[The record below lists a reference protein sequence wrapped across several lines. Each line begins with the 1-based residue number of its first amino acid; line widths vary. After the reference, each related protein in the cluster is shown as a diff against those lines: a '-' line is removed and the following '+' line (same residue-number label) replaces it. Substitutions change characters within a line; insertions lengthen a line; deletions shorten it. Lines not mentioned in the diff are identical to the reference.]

1 MDTIVA
7 ILRAAHCKST
17 HHFFAIDALDE
28 VSSER
33 GKSLANLLLA
43 NYTDYLQGA
52 KDPDTVFKDFENHVL
67 HVRDGYWGG
76 AAKTAEK
83 WLVKSNTLL
92 AARNWKEAAYS
103 LGVLSHYFTDPFMP
117 LHTAQSPRETIFHR
131 PLEWSVCCS
140 YQSIFKLASED
151 PGLESFPISSGS
163 DWLTDGILRG
173 ATLANQFYDPLM
185 DDYDMKESGK
195 HPELALGLESKKSL
209 ARIFTWVLTAWGSA
223 IDRIANESAVSIP
236 NVSLAIPTLL
246 AGVQMPVKKI
256 VASLDNAQQRSEVE
270 KILDEF
276 QRTGNVV
283 RNISPEQKSVSKV
296 RKERPELRPN
306 SGEVQRAISS
316 ELFQKQ
322 ISPPQP
328 KPTPAAAK
336 PLVPPQPWV
345 STRQQVSAPAVVQPA
360 ESMPPR
366 APVPVTENAIPKL
379 RPAVS
384 QSAMRIEAPEPTE
397 KSATRTQLNPSSP
410 IVAAPAIGPKTAAR
424 FEAIGLTTID
434 DLLANDAE
442 QISTELNTKW
452 ITPRLI
458 SQWQAQARLACQIE
472 RLSAAGA
479 GLLVMAGIES
489 ANDLSQRDATKVHSL
504 LQSVAASP
512 EGKRLLRD
520 QGPPP
525 LKTIQRWVEAARS
538 NAHALSQTR

>member
-17 HHFFAIDALDE
+17 HHFFAVDALDE

-33 GKSLANLLLA
+33 GKALANLLLA

-151 PGLESFPISSGS
+151 SGLESFPISSGS

-173 ATLANQFYDPLM
+173 ATLANQFYDPIM

-223 IDRIANESAVSIP
+223 IDRIANESSVSIP

-256 VASLDNAQQRSEVE
+256 VAALDNAQQRSEVE

-283 RNISPEQKSVSKV
+283 RNISPEQKTVSKV

-306 SGEVQRAISS
+306 SVEIQRAISS
-316 ELFQKQ
+316 ELFQEQ
-322 ISPPQP
+322 IASQKP
-328 KPTPAAAK
+328 KPVAAK
-336 PLVPPQPWV
+336 PAVAPQPQV
-345 STRQQVSAPAVVQPA
+345 STRQNVVSTPKVMQPAVPI
-360 ESMPPR
+360 PPK
-366 APVPVTENAIPKL
+366 APVLVRENAIAKM

-384 QSAMRIEAPEPTE
+384 ETAVRIVAPEPTE
-397 KSATRTQLNPSSP
+397 KSATRTQVNPSSP
-410 IVAAPAIGPKTAAR
+410 IVDAPAIGPKTAAR
-424 FEAIGLTTID
+424 FEAIGITTID

-538 NAHALSQTR
+538 NARALSQTR